1 MHSLATTIVKAR
13 EMKILII
20 FLFSLRWQNTIS
32 VFERNL
38 NVVERNKNEQNTGF
52 QAHGSNVLETTSA
65 KTKKSRAQM
74 QRLLEDNDNGEHRY
88 IVKFKDGSKLYSNRM
103 QHTRRKLNVNSE
115 HTLGLDHNFM
125 PFDNVEVMTLDTQE
139 EVEEWENNTE
149 VDFVEKG
156 KQR

>member
-1 MHSLATTIVKAR
+1 
-13 EMKILII
+13 
-20 FLFSLRWQNTIS
+20 
-32 VFERNL
+32 
-38 NVVERNKNEQNTGF
+38 
-52 QAHGSNVLETTSA
+52 
-65 KTKKSRAQM
+65 M
-74 QRLLEDNDNGEHRY
+74 QRILEDNDNGEHRY